1 MWHRCIDAELAEER
15 CRQVRRRVR
24 LERQDEAARRAVVL
38 QNGVA
43 NAMRR
48 VPHKHFIAR
57 GDIDAVLDEAPHVR
71 VLGVEPL
78 LKTESEDWNE
88 DGVLIVD
95 GLGDATCW
103 LVLVAHSAAA

>member
-1 MWHRCIDAELAEER
+1 MPNWPRS
-15 CRQVRRRVR
+15 
-24 LERQDEAARRAVVL
+24 AADKCGVGYGWKGKTKL
-38 QNGVA
+38 QGGLLFFKASGVA

-57 GDIDAVLDEAPHVR
+57 GNIDAVLDEAPHVR

-103 LVLVAHSAAA
+103 LVFVAHSAAA